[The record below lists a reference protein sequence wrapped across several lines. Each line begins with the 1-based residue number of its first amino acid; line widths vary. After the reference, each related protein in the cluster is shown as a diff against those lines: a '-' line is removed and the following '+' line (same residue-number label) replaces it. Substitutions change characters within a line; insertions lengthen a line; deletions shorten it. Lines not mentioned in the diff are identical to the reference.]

1 MRNHGSRHELVR
13 TQTYETV
20 LDEMVFKQDTAVTMT
35 FENGT
40 LGTTDN
46 SRKVVYGYDQR
57 VEVFGSEG
65 MIASATYGISCDE
78 VNEGRSRSNNREN
91 YLMGR

>member
-1 MRNHGSRHELVR
+1 MTL
-13 TQTYETV
+13 
-20 LDEMVFKQDTAVTMT
+20 T
-35 FENGT
+35 FENGA
-40 LGTTDN
+40 LETTDN
-46 SRKVVYGYDQR
+46 SCKVVYGYDQR

-78 VNEGRSRSNNREN
+78 VNEERSRSNNREN

>member
-1 MRNHGSRHELVR
+1 MTL
-13 TQTYETV
+13 
-20 LDEMVFKQDTAVTMT
+20 T
-35 FENGT
+35 FENGA
-40 LGTTDN
+40 LETTDN
-46 SRKVVYGYDQR
+46 SCKVVYGYDQR

>member
-1 MRNHGSRHELVR
+1 
-13 TQTYETV
+13 
-20 LDEMVFKQDTAVTMT
+20 VTLT
-35 FENGT
+35 FENGA
-40 LGTTDN
+40 LETTDN
-46 SRKVVYGYDQR
+46 SCKVVYGYDQR

-78 VNEGRSRSNNREN
+78 VNEERSRSNNREN